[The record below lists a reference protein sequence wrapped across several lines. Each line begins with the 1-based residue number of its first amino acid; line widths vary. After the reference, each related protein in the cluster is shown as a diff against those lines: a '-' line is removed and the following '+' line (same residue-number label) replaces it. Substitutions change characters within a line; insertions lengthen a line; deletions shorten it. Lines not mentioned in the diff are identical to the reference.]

1 MNSDVQV
8 QLNPPLNLPR
18 LPHFRGAF
26 HLARLTFYAI
36 AFICVL
42 PSPAVS
48 QIFICKDGAGRTIT
62 SDHPTPECADRA
74 MRELSNAGLLR
85 REIPAPLNAEQ
96 KHQLQLQEEK
106 HRIAA
111 AALEEQHQQDKALM
125 ARYRSENDITASR
138 RYYLALSQD
147 MIKRDQASIVEAE
160 GQLKAAQADAEFYK
174 NKKLPAP
181 VQWKIDDAQQA
192 LVGSKT
198 SLSEHQQEAAGIN
211 AKFDE
216 TLTRYRTLSLDQANS
231 SNR

>member
-1 MNSDVQV
+1 
-8 QLNPPLNLPR
+8 
-18 LPHFRGAF
+18 
-26 HLARLTFYAI
+26 
-36 AFICVL
+36 
-42 PSPAVS
+42 
-48 QIFICKDGAGRTIT
+48 
-62 SDHPTPECADRA
+62 
-74 MRELSNAGLLR
+74 
-85 REIPAPLNAEQ
+85 
-96 KHQLQLQEEK
+96 
-106 HRIAA
+106 
-111 AALEEQHQQDKALM
+111 M
-125 ARYRSENDITASR
+125 ARYRSESDITASR

-192 LVGSKT
+192 LAGSKT

-216 TLTRYRTLSLDQANS
+216 TLTRYRTLSLNQANS